1 MHRRAFRRAAAA
13 TFSLLVVASL
23 MAFADT
29 VPADGDAITPGNQTL
44 IDLGHASPGDVLVVQ
59 VTFSLTCG
67 GTSHATPGATIDL
80 AFDSAI
86 VPGDGGADATGTTIG
101 PVPENWASTGCTT
114 PPQTLPANG
123 PSTVSLTMPSTA
135 GDNQDFTL
143 MWAKSGSSGLTG
155 MTTLTFRVDVVGNT
169 PPTLHL
175 PGDLVAEATSSSGA
189 VVTFSATATDA
200 EDASPPS
207 VTCTPASGS
216 TFPLGTTTVNCSTKD
231 GGGLTAS
238 GSFLVTVADTTAPVM
253 STIADIDVA
262 TTDPAGAT
270 VDYGAP
276 SVVEAV
282 DPNPT
287 VGCSPGTG
295 TTFPVG
301 TTTVQCTA
309 RDASGNESSM
319 TFDVRVSLTV
329 GSSVAWSAIWGE
341 PVATDGSTFVANA
354 GRTLPVKVRIFAD
367 GVEQMSGSALLT
379 VATCAG
385 VQMASLPMTWGGGRW
400 NGSVDTGTLGG
411 PGCHT
416 VTASLDGNAAG
427 SFRLDLRGPDPAPA
441 SYPPRGHRRS

>member
-86 VPGDGGADATGTTIG
+86 VPGDGAADATGTTIG
-101 PVPENWASTGCTT
+101 PVPADWASTGCTT

-155 MTTLTFRVDVVGNT
+155 MTTLTFRVDVLGNT

-175 PGDLVAEATSSSGA
+175 PGDLVAEATSASGA
-189 VVTFSATATDA
+189 VVTFSASATDA
-200 EDASPPS
+200 EDANPPT

-216 TFPLGTTTVNCSTKD
+216 TFPLGATTVHCSTKD
-231 GGGLTAS
+231 SGGLTAS
-238 GSFLVTVADTTAPVM
+238 GSFLVTVVDTTAPVM
-253 STIADIDVA
+253 TPIADLDVT

-270 VDYGAP
+270 VDYGSPAA
-276 SVVEAV
+276 VDAV
-282 DPNPT
+282 DPNPS
-287 VGCSPGTG
+287 VHCSPLSG

-301 TTTVQCTA
+301 TTTVHCTA
-309 RDASGNESSM
+309 QDASGNVSSM
-319 TFDVRVSLTV
+319 SFDVNVSLV
-329 GSSVAWSAIWGE
+329 SSIVWSATWGE

-367 GVEQMSGSALLT
+367 GVEQMSGSAALAIT
-379 VATCAG
+379 TCAG
-385 VQMASLPMTWGGGRW
+385 APSASIPMTWGGGRW
-400 NGSVDTGTLGG
+400 NGSLDTGTLGG
-411 PGCHT
+411 PGCY
-416 VTASLDGNAAG
+416 VATASLDGHAAG
-427 SFRLDLRGPDPAPA
+427 SFRLDLRGSDPAPA
-441 SYPPRGHRRS
+441 SNQPRVNRKP